1 MRNMLAGLAVLM
13 VVLAA
18 PFHLSAEEAPANQ
31 KSLAEQLVD
40 AFNAVFGVH
49 PGLRAN
55 HPKGVVLEG
64 TFTPSPSAA
73 TLTKAAHLQKRKAPL
88 PVTVRF
94 SAGSGLPTVPD
105 TTDMPRGMSVKFALP
120 DGTKTDLVVLS
131 FNGFPVATGE
141 EFRDFLLAIAAS
153 GPDAAKPTELEKFLT
168 AHPAAKAFVET
179 PKPPPV
185 SYGTLPY
192 FGINAFKFTNAKG
205 VATHVRYQL
214 QPVAGTQLLSKEQIA
229 TMGPNYLTEE
239 IRERVK
245 RGPVKFTLLAQV
257 AERDDVVDNPT
268 MVWPETRK
276 KIELGTI
283 SITKAVANS
292 QAAEKKLL
300 FVPGALV
307 PGIEAAD
314 PMVAV
319 RSAAYIVSLSRRAQS
334 Q

>member
-1 MRNMLAGLAVLM
+1 MWKDLMAIAVLTI
-13 VVLAA
+13 VITHPVQLA
-18 PFHLSAEEAPANQ
+18 AEEASTSQ

-64 TFTPSPSAA
+64 TFTPSSSAPS
-73 TLTKAAHLQKRKAPL
+73 LTKAAHLQKRKTPI

-105 TTDMPRGMSVKFALP
+105 TNDMPRGMAVKFALP

-131 FNGFPVATGE
+131 FNGFLVANAE

-153 GPDAAKPTELEKFLT
+153 GPDALKPTEFEKFLG
-168 AHPAAKAFVET
+168 AHPAANAFVET

-185 SYGTLPY
+185 TYCTLPY

-205 VATHVRYQL
+205 TVTHVRYQL
-214 QPVAGTQLLSKEQIA
+214 QPLAGDKYLSKEQVA
-229 TMGPNYLTEE
+229 GMGPDYLTDEM
-239 IRERVK
+239 RERVR
-245 RGPVKFTLLAQV
+245 RGPVNFNLLAQV
-257 AERDDVVDNPT
+257 AEQGDTIDNPT
-268 MVWPETRK
+268 IVWPETRRK
-276 KIELGTI
+276 VKLGTI
-283 SITKAVANS
+283 TLTKAVTDS

-300 FVPGALV
+300 FV
-307 PGIEAAD
+307 
-314 PMVAV
+314 
-319 RSAAYIVSLSRRAQS
+319 
-334 Q
+334 

>member
-1 MRNMLAGLAVLM
+1 MWKDLAAV
-13 VVLAA
+13 VVLTIAITHPVQLA
-18 PFHLSAEEAPANQ
+18 AEEAPASQ

-64 TFTPSPSAA
+64 TFTPSSSAPS
-73 TLTKAAHLQKRKAPL
+73 LTKAAHLQKRKAPI

-105 TTDMPRGMSVKFALP
+105 TNDMPRGMAVKFALP

-131 FNGFPVATGE
+131 FNGFPVATAE

-153 GPDAAKPTELEKFLT
+153 GPDAPKPNEFEKFLG

-192 FGINAFKFTNAKG
+192 FGINAFRFTNAKG

-214 QPVAGTQLLSKEQIA
+214 QPVAGAQYLSKEQVSS
-229 TMGPNYLTEE
+229 MGPDYLTAE
-239 IRERVK
+239 IRKRVG
-245 RGPVKFTLLAQV
+245 RGPVKFKLLAQV
-257 AERDDVVDNPT
+257 AEQGDEIDNPT
-268 MVWPETRK
+268 IVWPDTRK
-276 KIELGTI
+276 KVELGTLT
-283 SITKAVANS
+283 ITKAVADS

-307 PGIEAAD
+307 PGIEPAD
-314 PMVAV
+314 PMIAA